1 MKQPLLSII
10 IPAYNAEKIIQPIV
24 NRILTEKFKDF
35 ELILVNDGSTDNT
48 LSVLKQ
54 IAERDDRVCVY
65 DKPNGGPSSARNLG
79 IKKAT
84 GTYIQFF
91 DSDDN
96 IPPNAL
102 LTTTQAMAKTKSDL
116 LVSGWQIDLQT
127 ARGLIKECEQIHPE
141 EQSVSSNITQYT
153 LRSLGTNG
161 LLYNLWNKL
170 FRADIIRN
178 NAIQFR
184 EDIRF
189 GEDLLFAL
197 EYFTHTKK
205 LSVIPDITYQYQTNS
220 KTSVFSSSSLVPE
233 YRIVNDEAVVAFA
246 GAHPGKIEQSLLH
259 WLRWRWLMSYWS
271 LVAGSNKKL
280 SNKLQP
286 INAFNPPGLVL
297 ARAQHIGSK
306 NYLIQLIAMVART
319 TALGSLLLGWSINL
333 IKKTIIFIKTTI
345 QR

>member
-1 MKQPLLSII
+1 M
-10 IPAYNAEKIIQPIV
+10 
-24 NRILTEKFKDF
+24 
-35 ELILVNDGSTDNT
+35 
-48 LSVLKQ
+48 
-54 IAERDDRVCVY
+54 
-65 DKPNGGPSSARNLG
+65 
-79 IKKAT
+79 
-84 GTYIQFF
+84 
-91 DSDDN
+91 
-96 IPPNAL
+96 
-102 LTTTQAMAKTKSDL
+102 
-116 LVSGWQIDLQT
+116 
-127 ARGLIKECEQIHPE
+127 
-141 EQSVSSNITQYT
+141 
-153 LRSLGTNG
+153 
-161 LLYNLWNKL
+161 
-170 FRADIIRN
+170 
-178 NAIQFR
+178 
-184 EDIRF
+184 
-189 GEDLLFAL
+189 
-197 EYFTHTKK
+197 
-205 LSVIPDITYQYQTNS
+205 
-220 KTSVFSSSSLVPE
+220 FSSSSLVPE